1 MYYTRQ
7 RTVPC
12 VAFFQ
17 SARQSSL
24 QGKNAPGALCRALGK
39 NAHGKGGAVRIPP
52 FAVRR
57 RRTAKSA
64 IPVVHHLL
72 IMLSFVSMA
81 SFSTNHMKIL
91 ILYGILSFKILA
103 KESPLS
109 SPHS

>member
-24 QGKNAPGALCRALGK
+24 QGKNASGALCRALGK

-91 ILYGILSFKILA
+91 ILYFKILA